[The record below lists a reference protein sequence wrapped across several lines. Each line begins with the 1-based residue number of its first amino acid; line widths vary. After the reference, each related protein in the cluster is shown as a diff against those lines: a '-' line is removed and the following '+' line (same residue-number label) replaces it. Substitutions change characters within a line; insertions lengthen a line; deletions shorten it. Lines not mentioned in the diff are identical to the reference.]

1 MSLRQC
7 FSQALPSIVKDT
19 MVSSRF
25 VQIKHVSVKYV
36 AFVTT
41 VTYLPS
47 IDHRHNGSFADRLFS
62 SRLADCAVKG

>member
-7 FSQALPSIVKDT
+7 FSQALPSIVKDM

-36 AFVTT
+36 ALSPRLLISQALIIGTT
-41 VTYLPS
+41 ALSPT
-47 IDHRHNGSFADRLFS
+47 GS
-62 SRLADCAVKG
+62 SRQD